1 MAAILNVL
9 NMPLLVQ
16 QISDAW
22 LQQGL
27 PQPLALANPQ
37 ERAALHAVRSNISQC
52 FGLTPRV
59 DRRTWIVLHF
69 VDRLGTAGMNMAFDT
84 PGLYRPLVQ
93 NLSVVYSL
101 HLGGGSLAMGLTTN
115 FNLHRP
121 TVRSTVAQLPNLRR
135 LQSEFDFSVDFI
147 NPSND
152 TEAQRFRQML
162 RRWLGDLRTMQAA
175 AGPGFQQTVVL
186 ADSPGPRNDQL
197 PAIDATGLIDDQIA
211 RRLLNNVGQIYRI
224 S

>member
-16 QISDAW
+16 HIGDAW

-27 PQPLALANPQ
+27 PQPLELGNPQ
-37 ERAALHAVRSNISQC
+37 ERAALHAVRSNITQC
-52 FGLTPRV
+52 FGLAPRV

-69 VDRLGTAGMNMAFDT
+69 VDRLGTAGMNMTFDT

-101 HLGGGSLAMGLTTN
+101 HLGVGSLAMGLTTN

-121 TVRSTVAQLPNLRR
+121 TVRSTVAQFPNLRR
-135 LQSEFDFSVDFI
+135 LQSEVSTSQSTSSTPRVLLKHNASAKYCEDGSATSALT
-147 NPSND
+147 SNCWS
-152 TEAQRFRQML
+152 
-162 RRWLGDLRTMQAA
+162 WLS
-175 AGPGFQQTVVL
+175 
-186 ADSPGPRNDQL
+186 ADSGAYRLTRTSTGPVAGD
-197 PAIDATGLIDDQIA
+197 
-211 RRLLNNVGQIYRI
+211 
-224 S
+224 

>member
-1 MAAILNVL
+1 MAAIFNVL
-9 NMPLLVQ
+9 NMPLLAQ

-27 PQPLALANPQ
+27 PQPLALGNPQ
-37 ERAALHAVRSNISQC
+37 ERAALHAVRSNITHC

-69 VDRLGTAGMNMAFDT
+69 VDRLGTAGMNMAFDK

-101 HLGGGSLAMGLTTN
+101 HLGEGSLAMGLTTN

-121 TVRSTVAQLPNLRR
+121 TVRSTVAQFPNLRR

-152 TEAQRFRQML
+152 TEAQRFRQVL
-162 RRWLGDLRTMQAA
+162 RRWLIDLRTMQAT

-186 ADSPGPRNDQL
+186 TDSPGPRQDQL
-197 PAIDATGLIDDQIA
+197 PVVDATGLIDDQIA